1 MKKLSKGAFLLR
13 KGEQMSIE
21 GQLQEQTRTRV
32 REPKRYHVIMHNDD
46 FTPMDFVVLL
56 LEQIFHKEEPEAVRL
71 MYMVHRS
78 GKAAVGIY
86 PYDIAVTKV
95 QAGMSMARA
104 QGYPFR
110 LTVEEVG

>member
-1 MKKLSKGAFLLR
+1 MHMAVKESGR
-13 KGEQMSIE
+13 
-21 GQLQEQTRTRV
+21 EQTKERIRV
-32 REPKRYHVIMHNDD
+32 PRQYQVLIYNDD

>member
-1 MKKLSKGAFLLR
+1 
-13 KGEQMSIE
+13 MSLQ
-21 GQLQEQTRTRV
+21 GQLQEKTKTRV
-32 REPKRYHVIMHNDD
+32 REPRLYQVIMHNDD

-56 LEQIFHKEEPEAVRL
+56 LEQIFHKEEPEAIRL

-78 GKAAVGIY
+78 GRAAVGTY
-86 PYDIAVTKV
+86 SYDIAVTKA

-110 LTVEEVG
+110 LTVEEAG